1 MDGGPITSFNGSFR
15 FLSNFWP
22 AKTTYEGVEYPT
34 SEHAYQAAKVVGDVA
49 KKVILS
55 AATPG
60 IAKRMS
66 RSFTMR
72 PDWDAVKLGVMEACL
87 RSKFEDDTLRRALLA
102 TGDSQIIEGNTWND
116 TYWGVCRGVG
126 ENHLGK
132 LLMKL
137 RAEYREGNDAWSI

>member
-1 MDGGPITSFNGSFR
+1 MFSGAFR

-34 SEHAYQAAKVVGDVA
+34 SEHAYQAAKFTNPQHRKMVRMQDTPQKA
-49 KKVILS
+49 KNFANHNL
-55 AATPG
+55 
-60 IAKRMS
+60 
-66 RSFTMR
+66 RSYR
-72 PDWDAVKLGVMEACL
+72 REDWDAVKLGVMEACL
-87 RSKFEDDTLRRALLA
+87 RSKFDDDTLRRALLA
-102 TGDSQIIEGNTWND
+102 TGDSEIIEGNTWND

-137 RAEYREGNDAWSI
+137 RAEYREGSSL